1 MFPRFVYFLM
11 LVFGVAGINSAQA
24 GDAPQQSKNGATPKA
39 KEPASSFLEDIRFRH
54 DDKMIIAVVF
64 TPDGKTVATCGWDNL
79 VRLWDVKTGQEVR
92 SLRGHAEAVITMA
105 MHPDGKML
113 ASGSNDKSIALWDI
127 AGGKEIR
134 RLHGHTAAVCRIA
147 FSADGKVLASS
158 GYDNSV
164 RLWDVASGNEL
175 ATCTGHS
182 QTVYGLGFAPD
193 GKTVAS
199 GTNNEAIRIWDV
211 PSGKEI
217 RQFGN
222 AAGSISTLAYSPD
235 GKTIATAG
243 DLIRLWEV
251 ATGKERW
258 SSQPSPGAAD
268 GQGHFWG
275 VVFSPDG
282 KTIASS
288 SPDKSIRLWET
299 ATGKERRLVGKH
311 DGGVAK
317 VAFSPDGKLLASASH
332 DKTGRLWDLTKVPD
346 APARNEKVKPEDLDL
361 LWSNLSEADA
371 VKAYQAITTLE
382 SAPDLAVPFLKKH
395 AKAIEQKIVTATVDR
410 INKLI
415 ADLDAD
421 DFAARE
427 SASEELSKVGENA
440 GPALRKALA
449 GNPSAEASRR
459 IDKLL
464 EAFKVPTMTPED
476 LRLIRAIEVLE
487 NVGTGEARAILKR
500 LSEGTPQA
508 QPTQEATQALARL
521 EKRIPAAP

>member
-1 MFPRFVYFLM
+1 M
-11 LVFGVAGINSAQA
+11 LGLVLAESASGQA
-24 GDAPQQSKNGATPKA
+24 PIQNKKAPDTPKA
-39 KEPASSFLEDIRFRH
+39 KEPASSLLEDIRFRH

-92 SLRGHAEAVITMA
+92 SLRGHTEAVFTMA

-113 ASGSNDKSIALWDI
+113 ASGSNDKTIALWDI

-134 RLHGHTAAVCRIA
+134 RLQGHTAAVGRTA
-147 FSADGKVLASS
+147 FSGDGKVLASS
-158 GYDNSV
+158 GDDNSV

-175 ATCTGHS
+175 ATCAGHG
-182 QTVYGLGFAPD
+182 QAVNGLSFAPD
-193 GKTVAS
+193 GKAVAS
-199 GTNNEAIRIWDV
+199 CSNNGSIQIWDV

-222 AAGSISTLAYSPD
+222 AAGWVNTLAYSPD
-235 GKTIATAG
+235 GKTIATGGA
-243 DLIRLWEV
+243 LIRLWEV

-258 SSQPSPGAAD
+258 STQPGTRGAD
-268 GQGHFWG
+268 GQGYFWC

-288 SPDKSIRLWET
+288 SPDSSIRFWET

-311 DGGVAK
+311 AGGVAN
-317 VAFSPDGKLLASASH
+317 VAISPDGKLLASSSH
-332 DKTGRLWDLTKVPD
+332 DKTGRLWDLTKIPE
-346 APARNEKVKPEDLDL
+346 ASARKEKVKPNDIDS
-361 LWSNLSEADA
+361 LWSTLTEADA

-382 SAPDLAVPFLKKH
+382 SAPDLAVPYLKKH
-395 AKAIEQKIVTATVDR
+395 AKPVEQKTVTATVDQ
-410 INKLI
+410 ITKFI

-427 SASEELSKVGENA
+427 SASEELSKLGENA

-464 EAFKVPTMTPED
+464 ESFKGPTMMPED

-521 EKRIPAAP
+521 DKRIPAAP